1 MAMAAARTREAER
14 GRDKGPGQ
22 GQGRGAVSGRGR
34 AAGDAAPGGTG
45 TTFGTLNPATGQ
57 VIASFPVCG
66 RSEVD
71 AAVLRAGEAASWW
84 AALGWRERR
93 IRLLTW
99 KSAITRRMADLARLV
114 HEETGK
120 PVADAKLEIILAIVP
135 LDWAAKHA
143 RRVLGPRRVRSGLAA
158 LNHAATVEYQP
169 FGVVGVIGPWNYPV
183 FTPMGSIAYALAAGN
198 AVVFKPSEFTPATG
212 DWLVSSFA
220 STAGRS
226 APQPVLQLVTGSGQT
241 GAALASSSVGK
252 IAFTG
257 SAATARKVMAA
268 AAANLTPVIAECG
281 GKDALIV
288 DDGADLDAAA
298 DAAAWGALSNAGQ
311 TCIGVERAY
320 VTAPV
325 YEAFLAKLSER
336 TSRVRPGPGPGADY
350 GPMTMPGQADVVARH
365 LSDAIAR
372 GGRALVPGASGT
384 PDGGTAGGA
393 TADGGTAGGATA
405 DGGTAGGTAA
415 DGGTAGGTAAD
426 GGTGAIDP
434 PYVRPVIL
442 TDVPED
448 AAVMTEETFGP
459 VITVTKVRDL
469 AEAVRLANASKYALG
484 SAVFTKGR
492 QRAMRAARDLR
503 SGMTAINSVI
513 AFALVPALPFGGSG
527 ESGFGR
533 IHGADGL
540 REFCQAK
547 AITRQRMR
555 PPVNLTS
562 FSRTEADLN
571 RVTALIRF
579 LHGRR
584 DPG

>member
-120 PVADAKLEIILAIVP
+120 PVADAKLEIILAIVH

-212 DWLVSSFA
+212 TWLADSLA
-220 STAGRS
+220 SVI
-226 APQPVLQLVTGSGQT
+226 PDHPVLQVITGFGETGQHLARSG
-241 GAALASSSVGK
+241 VDK

-257 SAATARKVMAA
+257 SSRTARKVMAA
-268 AAANLTPVIAECG
+268 CAENLTPMVAECG
-281 GKDALIV
+281 GKDGMLVAA
-288 DDGADLDAAA
+288 DADLDAAA
-298 DAAAWGALSNAGQ
+298 DAA
-311 TCIGVERAY
+311 
-320 VTAPV
+320 
-325 YEAFLAKLSER
+325 
-336 TSRVRPGPGPGADY
+336 
-350 GPMTMPGQADVVARH
+350 
-365 LSDAIAR
+365 
-372 GGRALVPGASGT
+372 
-384 PDGGTAGGA
+384 
-393 TADGGTAGGATA
+393 
-405 DGGTAGGTAA
+405 
-415 DGGTAGGTAAD
+415 
-426 GGTGAIDP
+426 
-434 PYVRPVIL
+434 
-442 TDVPED
+442 
-448 AAVMTEETFGP
+448 
-459 VITVTKVRDL
+459 
-469 AEAVRLANASKYALG
+469 
-484 SAVFTKGR
+484 
-492 QRAMRAARDLR
+492 
-503 SGMTAINSVI
+503 
-513 AFALVPALPFGGSG
+513 
-527 ESGFGR
+527 
-533 IHGADGL
+533 
-540 REFCQAK
+540 
-547 AITRQRMR
+547 
-555 PPVNLTS
+555 
-562 FSRTEADLN
+562 
-571 RVTALIRF
+571 
-579 LHGRR
+579 
-584 DPG
+584 